1 MSIFSLATLL
11 LFLALPFWG
20 IRKVLAAA
28 PKMRWPIFGFSLAGA
43 ASGALIAFALPA
55 RVVPDTPGSPA
66 ALVGYTLFWIAG
78 GALLLVSLPAFA
90 ATLFPSRRR

>member
-20 IRKVLAAA
+20 VRKVLAAA
-28 PKMRWPIFGFSLAGA
+28 PKTRGPIFGFSLAGA

-55 RVVPDTPGSPA
+55 RIVPDTPGSPA
-66 ALVGYTLFWIAG
+66 ALVGYTLFWIVG
-78 GALLLVSLPAFA
+78 GGLLLLSLPVFI
-90 ATLFPSRRR
+90 ATLFPSCRR